1 MTKSIEST
9 QYLYNKKFY
18 KIIDISLKETLA
30 LLAQV
35 TVAVSRKLGY
45 GKQPEKSLS
54 GDLSHAGVAEKS
66 CKLLGDL

>member
-18 KIIDISLKETLA
+18 KTIDISLKEMLA
-30 LLAQV
+30 LLTQV
-35 TVAVSRKLGY
+35 AVAVSRKLGY